1 MNMPYT
7 VSYSF
12 DLLRSNSVDL
22 DPEQVKK
29 ARKSRDYLK
38 EQIEAVAPQVT
49 YFPKLYGGYL
59 AFGSFARKT
68 KVRPLD
74 DIDLLLL
81 ISAGAGSFTQYVSF
95 NKYSIVVTDTSCPTW
110 MCTNDDN
117 RTLNSTKV
125 LNKIKSSLYLI
136 PNYKQADIKRT
147 GEAVFLGLK
156 SYDWNFDIVP
166 AVPVSIEQ
174 GSTDHYLIPDGTG
187 YWKRTD
193 PRRDQKKISEANQ
206 KHNGNLIPII
216 RLLKYWNDKY
226 YDVPKISSYYL
237 ETMLIHGFGSYLP
250 MNNIRGNIR
259 LAFTLLSS
267 AVLGSCPDPKGLEAD
282 LDTHASWEDRYKVYA
297 VAQLMAK
304 YAAEATVWENNNN
317 DKAAIETWRKVFPDF
332 PAYG

>member
-1 MNMPYT
+1 MPYT
-7 VSYSF
+7 IPYSL
-12 DLLRSNSVDL
+12 DLLRTDYVDL
-22 DPEQVKK
+22 DPEQVTK

-38 EQIEAVAPQVT
+38 EQIEIVAPQVN

-68 KVRPLD
+68 KVRPLN

-81 ISAGAGSFTQYVSF
+81 ISAGAGSSTQYISF
-95 NKYSIVVTDTSCPTW
+95 NKYAIVVTDTSSPTW
-110 MCTNDDN
+110 MYTNDDN

-125 LNKIKSSLYLI
+125 LNKIKSSLCLI
-136 PNYKQADIKRT
+136 PNYKQAEIKRT
-147 GEAVFLGLK
+147 GAAVVLGLK

-174 GSTDHYLIPDGTG
+174 GKIDHYLIPDGKG
-187 YWKRTD
+187 RWKRTD

-226 YDVPKISSYYL
+226 YNVPRISSYYL
-237 ETMLIHGFGSYLP
+237 ETMLVNGFNSYLP
-250 MNNIRGNIR
+250 MSGVRGNIG

-267 AVLGSCPDPKGLEAD
+267 AVLGTCPDPKGLEAD
-282 LDTHASWEDRYKVYA
+282 LDTHASWDDRCKVYA

-304 YAAEATVWENNNN
+304 YAAEAIGYENNKN

-332 PAYG
+332 PTYG

>member
-1 MNMPYT
+1 MPYT
-7 VSYSF
+7 VPYSF

-22 DPEQVKK
+22 DSEQVAQ

-38 EQIEAVAPQVT
+38 EQIELVAPRVD

-68 KVRPLD
+68 KVQPLD

-81 ISAGAGSFTQYVSF
+81 ISAGAGSFTQYLSF

-110 MCTNDDN
+110 MYTNDDN
-117 RTLNSTKV
+117 RVLNSTKV
-125 LNKIKSSLYLI
+125 LNKIKSSLSLI
-136 PNYKQADIKRT
+136 PNYKQSDIKRT
-147 GEAVFLGLK
+147 GEAVVLGLK

-166 AVPVSIEQ
+166 AVPVSNGEDKI
-174 GSTDHYLIPDGTG
+174 DHYLIPDGTG
-187 YWKRTD
+187 SWKRTD
-193 PRRDQKKISEANQ
+193 PRRDQKKISDANQ
-206 KHNGNLIPII
+206 RHNSNLIPII

-226 YDVPKISSYYL
+226 YNVPKISSYYL
-237 ETMLIHGFGSYLP
+237 ETMLINGFSTYLP
-250 MNNIRGNIR
+250 MSNIRGNVS

-282 LDTHASWEDRYKVYA
+282 LDTHASWDDRYKVYT

-304 YAAEATVWENNNN
+304 YAAEAIGYENSKN